1 MRRGGGP
8 PLSFGHFP
16 LLRSYLGGG
25 NPASQTAPLD
35 SRLRGKDGGLRGVN
49 PRTPGIPCGRF
60 ASPSLRERDGRPRG
74 SPLRFELADGRP
86 RGSPLRFELADG
98 RPRGSP
104 LRFELAAFY
113 EVVEEVGVGY
123 ANGDILPGVSW
134 RLIRF
139 HAARSSFSWMEAH
152 SMTRP

>member
-1 MRRGGGP
+1 MDRPQRPHMRRGELAP
-8 PLSFGHFP
+8 FVLRTFP
-16 LLRSYLGGG
+16 LVTFVFGRRQPGLPS
-25 NPASQTAPLD
+25 APLD
-35 SRLRGKDGGLRGVN
+35 SRLRGKDGGLRGIN
-49 PRTPGIPCGRF
+49 PRTPVIPCGRF
-60 ASPSLRERDGRPRG
+60 ASASVRRVLGLRER
-74 SPLRFELADGRP
+74 
-86 RGSPLRFELADG
+86 DG

-123 ANGDILPGVSW
+123 ANGDILLGVSW